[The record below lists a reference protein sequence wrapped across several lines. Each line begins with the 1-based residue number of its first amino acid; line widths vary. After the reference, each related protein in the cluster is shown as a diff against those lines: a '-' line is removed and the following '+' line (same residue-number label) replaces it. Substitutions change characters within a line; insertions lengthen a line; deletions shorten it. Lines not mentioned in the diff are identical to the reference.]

1 MSHRLCLF
9 FFSCFLALLHEEVL
23 LFSSGGK
30 KIIIYIYIS
39 KPPHPP
45 GSLNGHCFYTYNA
58 SEIHLRGCLEL
69 KKIDAK
75 LCEFLH
81 EFTVNISRNTL
92 EDVHIL
98 LRDASIKEITSTY
111 LMKNNFP
118 QIFTQFKNH
127 LCHSR
132 PVICYWL
139 LLSRFFFFLFEFLTS
154 LKTYLLF
161 SKKPLEQQ

>member
-30 KIIIYIYIS
+30 KKLYIYPS
-39 KPPHPP
+39 PPTLQVHWVATA
-45 GSLNGHCFYTYNA
+45 FYTYNA

-118 QIFTQFKNH
+118 RILTQFKNH